1 MLRTSLFELQ
11 ILNKRLEH
19 SNELN
24 LLNAK
29 TPILFLV
36 FLTNFAQIFTML
48 QSMTGFGK
56 SNGVFNSKKISVEI
70 RSLNSKG
77 LDLSMK
83 LPSCYRE
90 LDSEIRKIVAEQ
102 LDRGKIDLGLF
113 LESAGDASN
122 GLINR
127 DLADHYYKELKS
139 INESW
144 NEAPVDYLSLVIRMP
159 EVLNQQSFD
168 LSDDERAFI
177 ISLIKSTCDKLN
189 EFRKQEGIA
198 LSNEFSHRINEI
210 RRLLGE
216 IPQFENERLVTIR
229 ERITKGLS
237 EIEGLS
243 VDENRLE
250 QEMIF
255 YIEKFDISEEKMR
268 LSNHLD
274 YFIQTLEL
282 PRSGKKLGFI
292 AQEIGR
298 EINTLGSKSNHLEM
312 QKRVVDMKDALEKM
326 KEQILNTL

>member
-1 MLRTSLFELQ
+1 
-11 ILNKRLEH
+11 
-19 SNELN
+19 
-24 LLNAK
+24 
-29 TPILFLV
+29 
-36 FLTNFAQIFTML
+36 ML

>member
-1 MLRTSLFELQ
+1 
-11 ILNKRLEH
+11 
-19 SNELN
+19 
-24 LLNAK
+24 
-29 TPILFLV
+29 
-36 FLTNFAQIFTML
+36 
-48 QSMTGFGK
+48 MTGFGK

-90 LDSEIRKIVAEQ
+90 LESEVRKIVAER

-113 LESAGDASN
+113 LESSGDASN
-122 GLINR
+122 GLINKE
-127 DLADHYYKELKS
+127 LANHYYRELKS
-139 INESW
+139 LNESW
-144 NEAPVDYLSLVIRMP
+144 NEEPIDYLSLVVRMP
-159 EVLNQQSFD
+159 EVLNQQSFE
-168 LSDDERAFI
+168 LSDEERSFI
-177 ISLIKSTCDKLN
+177 LKLIESTCEKLN
-189 EFRKQEGIA
+189 DFRKQEGEALIKEFYFRIA
-198 LSNEFSHRINEI
+198 EI
-210 RRLLGE
+210 RRLLNE
-216 IPQFENERLVTIR
+216 IPRFESERLVTIR

-237 EIEGLS
+237 EIEGLN

-274 YFIQTLEL
+274 YFMETVSL

-312 QKRVVDMKDALEKM
+312 QKRVVEMKDALEKM

>member
-1 MLRTSLFELQ
+1 
-11 ILNKRLEH
+11 
-19 SNELN
+19 
-24 LLNAK
+24 
-29 TPILFLV
+29 
-36 FLTNFAQIFTML
+36 
-48 QSMTGFGK
+48 MTGFGK

>member
-1 MLRTSLFELQ
+1 
-11 ILNKRLEH
+11 
-19 SNELN
+19 
-24 LLNAK
+24 
-29 TPILFLV
+29 
-36 FLTNFAQIFTML
+36 ML

-127 DLADHYYKELKS
+127 DLANHYYKELKS

-268 LSNHLD
+268 LSNHLN
-274 YFIQTLEL
+274 YFIETLEL

>member
-1 MLRTSLFELQ
+1 MQVIDKL
-11 ILNKRLEH
+11 LEH
-19 SNELN
+19 SVELK

-29 TPILFLV
+29 APILFLV
-36 FLTNFAQIFTML
+36 FLTNFAQTFSML

-90 LDSEIRKIVAEQ
+90 LESEVRKIVAER

-113 LESAGDASN
+113 LESSGDASN
-122 GLINR
+122 GLINKE
-127 DLADHYYKELKS
+127 LANHYYRELKS
-139 INESW
+139 LNESW
-144 NEAPVDYLSLVIRMP
+144 NEEPIDYLSLVVRMP
-159 EVLNQQSFD
+159 EVLNQQSFE
-168 LSDDERAFI
+168 LSDEERSFI
-177 ISLIKSTCDKLN
+177 LKLIESTCEKLN
-189 EFRKQEGIA
+189 DFRKQEGEALIKEFYFRIA
-198 LSNEFSHRINEI
+198 EI
-210 RRLLGE
+210 RRLLNE
-216 IPQFENERLVTIR
+216 IPRFESERLVTIR

-237 EIEGLS
+237 EIEGLN

-274 YFIQTLEL
+274 YFMETVSL

-312 QKRVVDMKDALEKM
+312 QKRVVEMKDALEKM

>member
-1 MLRTSLFELQ
+1 
-11 ILNKRLEH
+11 
-19 SNELN
+19 
-24 LLNAK
+24 
-29 TPILFLV
+29 
-36 FLTNFAQIFTML
+36 
-48 QSMTGFGK
+48 MTGFGK

-274 YFIQTLEL
+274 YFIETLEL

>member
-1 MLRTSLFELQ
+1 
-11 ILNKRLEH
+11 
-19 SNELN
+19 
-24 LLNAK
+24 
-29 TPILFLV
+29 
-36 FLTNFAQIFTML
+36 ML

-90 LDSEIRKIVAEQ
+90 LESEVRKIVAER

-113 LESAGDASN
+113 LESSGDAAN
-122 GLINR
+122 GLINKE
-127 DLADHYYKELKS
+127 LANHYYRELKS
-139 INESW
+139 LNEAW
-144 NEAPVDYLSLVIRMP
+144 NEKPVDYLALVVRMP
-159 EVLNQQSFD
+159 EVLNQQNVE
-168 LSDDERAFI
+168 LSDEERSFI
-177 ISLIKSTCDKLN
+177 LNLIESTCDKLN
-189 EFRKQEGIA
+189 DFRKQEGEA
-198 LSNEFSHRINEI
+198 LMKEFNFRIDEI
-210 RRLLGE
+210 GRLLNE
-216 IPQFENERLVTIR
+216 IPQFENDRLITIR
-229 ERITKGLS
+229 ERIMKGLS
-237 EIEGLS
+237 EIEGIN
-243 VDENRLE
+243 VNENRLE

-268 LSNHLD
+268 LSNHLE
-274 YFIQTLEL
+274 YFKETISM

-312 QKRVVDMKDALEKM
+312 QKRVVEMKDALEKM

>member
-1 MLRTSLFELQ
+1 
-11 ILNKRLEH
+11 
-19 SNELN
+19 
-24 LLNAK
+24 
-29 TPILFLV
+29 
-36 FLTNFAQIFTML
+36 
-48 QSMTGFGK
+48 
-56 SNGVFNSKKISVEI
+56 
-70 RSLNSKG
+70 
-77 LDLSMK
+77 MK

-122 GLINR
+122 GLINK
-127 DLADHYYKELKS
+127 DLANHYYKELKS

-144 NEAPVDYLSLVIRMP
+144 NEEPVDYLSLVIRMP

-189 EFRKQEGIA
+189 EFRKQEGVA

-229 ERITKGLS
+229 ERITKGLA

-274 YFIQTLEL
+274 YFIETLEL

>member
-1 MLRTSLFELQ
+1 MLGASLFELK
-11 ILNKRLEH
+11 ILNKLLKH
-19 SNELN
+19 TDELK

-29 TPILFLV
+29 APILFLV
-36 FLTNFAQIFTML
+36 FLTNFAQIFSML

-77 LDLSMK
+77 LDLSLK

-90 LDSEIRKIVAEQ
+90 LESEIRKIVAER

-113 LESAGDASN
+113 LESSGDASN
-122 GLINR
+122 GLINKE
-127 DLADHYYKELKS
+127 LANHYYRELKS
-139 INESW
+139 LNESW
-144 NEAPVDYLSLVIRMP
+144 NEKPVDYLALVVRMP
-159 EVLNQQSFD
+159 EVLNQQSFE
-168 LSDDERAFI
+168 LSDEERLFI
-177 ISLIKSTCDKLN
+177 IKMIESTCDKLN
-189 EFRKQEGIA
+189 EFRAQEGESLIK
-198 LSNEFSHRINEI
+198 EFDFRITEI
-210 RRLLGE
+210 RRLLNE
-216 IPQFENERLVTIR
+216 IPQFEGERLVTIR
-229 ERITKGLS
+229 ERITKGLA
-237 EIEGLS
+237 EIEGFN

-274 YFIQTLEL
+274 YFLETIAL

-298 EINTLGSKSNHLEM
+298 EINTLGSKSNHVEM
-312 QKRVVDMKDALEKM
+312 QKRVVEMKDALEKM

>member
-1 MLRTSLFELQ
+1 
-11 ILNKRLEH
+11 
-19 SNELN
+19 
-24 LLNAK
+24 
-29 TPILFLV
+29 
-36 FLTNFAQIFTML
+36 
-48 QSMTGFGK
+48 MTGFGK

-122 GLINR
+122 GLINK
-127 DLADHYYKELKS
+127 DLANHYYKELKS

-144 NEAPVDYLSLVIRMP
+144 NEEPVDYLSLVIRMP

-189 EFRKQEGIA
+189 EFRKQEGVA

-229 ERITKGLS
+229 ERITKGLA

-274 YFIQTLEL
+274 YFIETLEL

>member
-1 MLRTSLFELQ
+1 
-11 ILNKRLEH
+11 
-19 SNELN
+19 
-24 LLNAK
+24 
-29 TPILFLV
+29 
-36 FLTNFAQIFTML
+36 ML

-90 LDSEIRKIVAEQ
+90 LDSEIRKILAER

-113 LESAGDASN
+113 LESSGDTSN
-122 GLINR
+122 GLINK
-127 DLADHYYKELKS
+127 DLANHYYHELKTL
-139 INESW
+139 NESW
-144 NEAPVDYLSLVIRMP
+144 NEAPVDFLALVVRMP
-159 EVLNQQSFD
+159 EVLNQQSFE
-168 LSDDERAFI
+168 LSKEERTYI
-177 ISLIKSTCDKLN
+177 LNLIEATCVKLN
-189 EFRKQEGIA
+189 EFRAQEGLA
-198 LSNEFSHRINEI
+198 LSNEFNLRITEI
-210 RRLLGE
+210 HRLLSE

-229 ERITKGLS
+229 ERITKGIA
-237 EIEGLS
+237 EIEGLN

-268 LSNHLD
+268 LSNHLN
-274 YFIQTLEL
+274 YFTETLDIS
-282 PRSGKKLGFI
+282 RSGKKLGFI

-312 QKRVVDMKDALEKM
+312 QKRVVEMKDSLEKM

>member
-1 MLRTSLFELQ
+1 
-11 ILNKRLEH
+11 
-19 SNELN
+19 
-24 LLNAK
+24 
-29 TPILFLV
+29 
-36 FLTNFAQIFTML
+36 ML

-90 LDSEIRKIVAEQ
+90 LESEIRKIVAER

-113 LESAGDASN
+113 LESSGDASN
-122 GLINR
+122 GLINKE
-127 DLADHYYKELKS
+127 LANHYYRELKS
-139 INESW
+139 LNEAW
-144 NEAPVDYLSLVIRMP
+144 NEKPMDYLALVIRMP
-159 EVLNQQSFD
+159 EVLNQQSSE
-168 LSDDERAFI
+168 LSDEERSFI
-177 ISLIKSTCDKLN
+177 LNLIESTCEKLTDFRQQEGEALIK
-189 EFRKQEGIA
+189 EFD
-198 LSNEFSHRINEI
+198 FRITEI
-210 RRLLGE
+210 RRLLNE
-216 IPQFENERLVTIR
+216 IPQFEGERLLTVR

-237 EIEGLS
+237 EIEGLN

-274 YFIQTLEL
+274 YFLETVTL

-298 EINTLGSKSNHLEM
+298 EINTLGSKSNHIEM
-312 QKRVVDMKDALEKM
+312 QKRVVEMKDALEKI

>member
-1 MLRTSLFELQ
+1 
-11 ILNKRLEH
+11 
-19 SNELN
+19 
-24 LLNAK
+24 
-29 TPILFLV
+29 
-36 FLTNFAQIFTML
+36 ML

-274 YFIQTLEL
+274 YFIETLEL

>member
-1 MLRTSLFELQ
+1 
-11 ILNKRLEH
+11 
-19 SNELN
+19 
-24 LLNAK
+24 
-29 TPILFLV
+29 
-36 FLTNFAQIFTML
+36 ML

-90 LDSEIRKIVAEQ
+90 LESEIRKIVAER

-113 LESAGDASN
+113 LESSGDASN
-122 GLINR
+122 GLINKE
-127 DLADHYYKELKS
+127 LASHYYHELKS
-139 INESW
+139 LNESW
-144 NEAPVDYLSLVIRMP
+144 NENPADYLALVVRMP
-159 EVLNQQSFD
+159 EVLNQQSFE
-168 LSDDERAFI
+168 LSDEERAFI
-177 ISLIKSTCDKLN
+177 LNLIQTTCHKLN
-189 EFRKQEGIA
+189 EFRQQEGEA
-198 LSNEFSHRINEI
+198 LMKEFNFRIFEI
-210 RRLLGE
+210 RRLLDE

-229 ERITKGLS
+229 ERITKGLA
-237 EIEGLS
+237 EIEGLN

-268 LSNHLD
+268 LSNHLN
-274 YFIQTLEL
+274 YFTETITS

-312 QKRVVDMKDALEKM
+312 QKRVVEMKDTLEKM